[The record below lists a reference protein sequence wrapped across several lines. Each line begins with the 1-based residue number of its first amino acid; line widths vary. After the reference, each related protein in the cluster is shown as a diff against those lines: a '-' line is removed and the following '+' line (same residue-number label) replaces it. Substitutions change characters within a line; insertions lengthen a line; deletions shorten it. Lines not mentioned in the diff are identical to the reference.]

1 MSSDA
6 RRHPAVPTEGRHSW
20 PLSVAYPPG
29 TGTVYHGALAPPPSA
44 AEVVLAPI
52 RVVVLAWE
60 CEGWAGGKGVW

>member
-1 MSSDA
+1 MCACRS
-6 RRHPAVPTEGRHSW
+6 
-20 PLSVAYPPG
+20 G